1 MATVFRCLPFL
12 GRSSWVSSTALNF
25 NCIVEIHVSQKQVAF
40 RMPLFNGFL
49 MRPCFLQEAQDLI
62 VRFPAGNGERVQLA
76 VAMRVWHLRTSFF
89 SQENVG
95 KRGTISRHRNVQ
107 FGWCQIPDETWY
119 QRWWLQTMTW
129 WLGICLKESFFKNGP
144 VNSELVNLGTLLWCF
159 LLCFIVMTG
168 WAMLV
173 VEIVYPAVKD
183 NVQGVI
189 GRASI
194 DDPFVHLLV
203 HHRMIQNVYVSGL
216 DSCWVCHG
224 FASRLELSESPPVL
238 NGSEGKISSQIS
250 VVCAYVFLFVSFKY
264 IFIYGRR

>member
-1 MATVFRCLPFL
+1 
-12 GRSSWVSSTALNF
+12 
-25 NCIVEIHVSQKQVAF
+25 
-40 RMPLFNGFL
+40 
-49 MRPCFLQEAQDLI
+49 
-62 VRFPAGNGERVQLA
+62 
-76 VAMRVWHLRTSFF
+76 
-89 SQENVG
+89 
-95 KRGTISRHRNVQ
+95 
-107 FGWCQIPDETWY
+107 
-119 QRWWLQTMTW
+119 MTW